1 MRTMTF
7 PIIGVIALGIFPAG
21 AASEHTKVTAAV
33 PGSFEW
39 EQCHIQALRYGRIHG
54 RHSTHKYMSNCVGKA
69 KRLALGNVSQG

>member
-1 MRTMTF
+1 MRAMTF
-7 PIIGVIALGIFPAG
+7 AFIGVVAIGIFPAA
-21 AASEHTKVTAAV
+21 AASEHTIVKVAA

-39 EQCHIQALRYGRIHG
+39 EQCHIQALRWGRSHG